1 MMKPADLMMQSLKL
15 PMQAGG
21 SSGVKLDQGYG
32 RSATERAAAL
42 KEASEAFETI
52 FLHQMMKASRE
63 ASMQYDLLG
72 SNGIEQSRAMLDEE
86 RAEALANS
94 SSLGIAEAIYNQFA
108 AHAGVPRI
116 K

>member
-1 MMKPADLMMQSLKL
+1 MKALDLSAQSFVAKTAA
-15 PMQAGG
+15 Q
-21 SSGVKLDQGYG
+21 SKSGVALNQGFA
-32 RSATERAAAL
+32 RSQTEKAAAL
-42 KEASEAFETI
+42 KEAAEAFETI

-86 RAEALANS
+86 RAAALANS
-94 SSLGIAEAIYNQFA
+94 SSLGIAEGIYNQFA
-108 AHAGVPRI
+108 AHVGVQRM